1 MKCQRSRDRK
11 RLITG
16 KLICIEIDDAV
27 GFEAEFLLVS
37 SSILMYSYF
46 RLSGK
51 KKLIIVDLAAEL
63 RQATLTAKIR

>member
-16 KLICIEIDDAV
+16 KLICVEIDDAV
-27 GFEAEFLLVS
+27 GFEAEFLLAS
-37 SSILMYSYF
+37 CSILMYSYL
-46 RLSGK
+46 RLSG

-63 RQATLTAKIR
+63 RQAK